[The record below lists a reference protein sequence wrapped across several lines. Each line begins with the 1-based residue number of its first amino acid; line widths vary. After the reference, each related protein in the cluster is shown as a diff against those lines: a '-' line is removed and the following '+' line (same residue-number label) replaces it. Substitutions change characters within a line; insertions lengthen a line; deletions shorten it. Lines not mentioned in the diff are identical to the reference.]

1 MVAQQKRR
9 RKTREIVKDLH
20 KLENEVD
27 EFFSSNK
34 NPVYPNS
41 SLNDRK
47 NNKNNNNNDNYNSK
61 TQVCKDDDYNSISPE
76 EKAKLEKILPL
87 PMKIARRWQD
97 FILNTEKTLQQIE
110 DEFRQNHLKRLE
122 RLRKQKKVA
131 QQRRLE
137 RIKRREERLEAK
149 FQQELQEFEAANEK
163 LNENFIAM
171 KSALYQKKA
180 EKRDKFHSNLNQAQ
194 NRWERVSRKRQRN
207 IEKILKGINRWG
219 WRQQLRIVLI
229 LIPLIVVLILVIVLL
244 RPFLTVI

>member
-1 MVAQQKRR
+1 MVAQKKRKR
-9 RKTREIVKDLH
+9 ITRDIVKDLY

-27 EFFSSNK
+27 QFFSSNNNQS
-34 NPVYPNS
+34 NPES
-41 SLNDRK
+41 SS
-47 NNKNNNNNDNYNSK
+47 NNNSNNENIISK
-61 TQVCKDDDYNSISPE
+61 DYDFSSISPE
-76 EKAKLEKILPL
+76 EKAKLEKELPL
-87 PMKIARRWQD
+87 PMKIARGWQD
-97 FILNTEKTLQQIE
+97 FILNTEKTLQQFE
-110 DEFRQNHLKRLE
+110 DDIRQNHLRRLE
-122 RLRKQKKVA
+122 RLRKRKKAA

-149 FQQELQEFEAANEK
+149 FQQEMQEFEAANQK

-180 EKRDKFHSNLNQAQ
+180 EKRDKFHTNLNQAQ

-244 RPFLTVI
+244 RPLLTVI